1 MKIAIK
7 KGNIAGLLFGLA
19 QMILSCV
26 LAMIFFIGSIFI
38 RDLNMDVLK
47 VFTAIYAIMF
57 AAIQAGGNL
66 QFIPNIVQLKVAAVN
81 IFKVLDQQDEEQLER
96 ANSARLEIHSA
107 KGNI

>member
-7 KGNIAGLLFGLA
+7 KGNIAGLLYGLS
-19 QMILSCV
+19 QMILSCI
-26 LAMIFFIGSIFI
+26 LSLIFFIGSLFI
-38 RDLNMDVLK
+38 RDRNVDVLK

-81 IFKVLDQQDEEQLER
+81 IFKVLDLEDEEQ
-96 ANSARLEIHSA
+96 N
-107 KGNI
+107 